1 MFYETRDLNIYSK
14 RILSNRS
21 KFETL
26 NPNYHTHM
34 GIKDKILTLEKKDSN
49 LQLTATFSW
58 HFISSFLVAVL
69 SEVLP
74 GILPISL
81 TAICYNDCRSR
92 SLTVGRCSGLA
103 LTWGAPVNSV
113 WYNSCLLS
121 SRRSFYIL
129 SEPEKLVS
137 MISHTTQILSV
148 PRALI
153 SKSCGNLSRALHI
166 SLSVLKRIFNGSVKI
181 KGM

>member
-103 LTWGAPVNSV
+103 LT
-113 WYNSCLLS
+113 
-121 SRRSFYIL
+121 
-129 SEPEKLVS
+129 
-137 MISHTTQILSV
+137 
-148 PRALI
+148 
-153 SKSCGNLSRALHI
+153 
-166 SLSVLKRIFNGSVKI
+166 
-181 KGM
+181 